1 MDNQTDNKKNIHWFI
16 IDDDIR
22 VLKNMHAELKAG
34 GINEAHIHCLRPQGR
49 EKFREFKLRPKFWIQ
64 DESVAPD
71 WEYIVE
77 AWKQGDDKEF
87 IRVNAQTLS
96 GLLNEVAFDGTDTC
110 FVFFIDILYADH
122 KEDGSEILYDYCGF
136 DIYRSIRWMIK
147 PELYIARFLS
157 HLSRRLMQ
165 GFINNEYSEL
175 KIGSEK
181 SKKKSQSV
189 GDKSGKRPNAMDD
202 FRIDMGFFSKASFRE
217 TPNDTKK
224 TINILNKYIIDCIQD
239 ALPGEVLD
247 SSIFGIYNNSYPQNM
262 DKISWDNNK
271 NKIVYLKD
279 GVIEDGV
286 IDLALGK
293 KEFPQ
298 KTCKKTRLFKSR
310 EFFLRCVYEHLKKS
324 NPDNGNISLY
334 YKNKSNPNITS
345 YKRSPNITLKWGKST
360 QGTINNGMH
369 FYYKKIDNTISLDY
383 SKIPLYR
390 EEIQKWYDWNSS
402 DTNSE
407 SEKVVDILFIGEKI
421 EVEIA
426 GCNSDSNEILSI
438 ENLDK
443 LEEKINRLRPKY
455 LVANI
460 PKEKGRKV
468 LQAIKEV
475 TNCVPK
481 FEIHGF
487 GVYLYDPDNRIA
499 GVNNCCKLPQEDK
512 FGIIRITNPISPI
525 YWKLICL
532 LDLEDQEG
540 KMAHNLVHKLVS
552 LTSENWEIA
561 KQELSDTYK
570 LKYLLTKNE
579 SYDEQCQCILKSKY
593 DSEQNVWDF
602 NGELIKKHIEL
613 FKRLGLTR
621 TKESPIHWVLVSDKD
636 ELEAALKSELNTL
649 SKYPLI
655 SNNFYFNEE
664 NQFHRWKIQEIKTK
678 EELKEKLADLKTKD
692 GKAGE
697 PSFVFLFD
705 TMIPV
710 YKHETETEKNTETE
724 EMKFTTA
731 IQVISSFLKSKPLAF
746 RILFTYGDSE
756 ERNNYFMGQEYLT
769 LENQDGKPN
778 DKIWKN
784 ARQVA
789 KEKGNL
795 FCYYPDSI
803 KSDSSASNVSII
815 SPDIL
820 YFIQEDLE
828 SQPHKVL
835 NSTLCTPELREKF
848 AEEHSQEITKWYKEN
863 TSIIENKVGELKKL
877 GENPDFNKM
886 AALLSCTFTGY
897 RIHENESL
905 NFFTDRLILLSYYV
919 NRGLLEN
926 VRDNQTD
933 FSVNN
938 LWAMWVLKK
947 YSFSLCQK
955 NPSEKEKKYKIKWNR
970 LFEHE
975 KEILRPMLHE
985 ETIYKYFYMP
995 GKD

>member
-34 GINEAHIHCLRPQGR
+34 GIDDAHIHCLRPQGR
-49 EKFREFKLRPKFWIQ
+49 EAFREFKLRPKFWIQ
-64 DESVAPD
+64 DESVVPD

-77 AWKQGDDKEF
+77 EWRYTIAVWGQGDKEF
-87 IRVNAQTLS
+87 IRVNTQTLS
-96 GLLNEVAFDGTDTC
+96 SLLNEVTPEGIDTY
-110 FVFFIDILYADH
+110 FVFFIDIQYADH
-122 KEDGSEILYDYCGF
+122 NEDGSEILCDYCGF
-136 DIYRSIRWMIK
+136 DIFRSIRWMIK
-147 PELYIARFLS
+147 PELYIVRFLS

-202 FRIDMGFFSKASFRE
+202 FRIDMGFFSKASFRK
-217 TPNDTKK
+217 TPNVTE
-224 TINILNKYIIDCIQD
+224 TINILNKYTIDCIQD
-239 ALPGEVLD
+239 ALPREVPD
-247 SSIFGIYNNSYPQNM
+247 NSIFGIYNNSYPQNM

-271 NKIVYLKD
+271 IVYLK
-279 GVIEDGV
+279 DGV

-310 EFFLRCVYEHLKKS
+310 EIFLRCVYEHLKNLK
-324 NPDNGNISLY
+324 NLKKRNTDNGNISIY
-334 YKNKSNPNITS
+334 YKNKSNNTTS

-369 FYYKKIDNTISLDY
+369 FYYNYKKIDNTISLDF

-390 EEIQKWYDWNSS
+390 EELQKWYDWNSS
-402 DTNSE
+402 DTSSE

-421 EVEIA
+421 YVEIA

-438 ENLDK
+438 KNLDK

-532 LDLEDQEG
+532 LDLENQED
-540 KMAHNLVHKLVS
+540 KMAHNLVYKLDS

-636 ELEAALKSELNTL
+636 ELETALKSELNTL

-655 SNNFYFNEE
+655 SNDFNFDEE

-678 EELKEKLADLKTKD
+678 GELKEKLADLKTKGD
-692 GKAGE
+692 KAGE

-705 TMIPV
+705 TMVPV
-710 YKHETETEKNTETE
+710 YKHETEK
-724 EMKFTTA
+724 KVTTA
-731 IQVISSFLKSKPLAF
+731 IQVISACLKSMPLAF

-769 LENQDGKPN
+769 LGNQDGKPN

-803 KSDSSASNVSII
+803 KSDSSASSDSSTSTVSII

-820 YFIQEDLE
+820 YFIQEDLI
-828 SQPHKVL
+828 SSIKPSYTIRQ
-835 NSTLCTPELREKF
+835 TLREGKLTNEKWIEELEGLYNSYKANNNEKNSLKPCKWNGYKF
-848 AEEHSQEITKWYKEN
+848 ESDDLIFYQNRLIILLRFLSKIKNSLGEHAEFLEDFRLYNIAHEAERVNW
-863 TSIIENKVGELKKL
+863 KKL
-877 GENPDFNKM
+877 
-886 AALLSCTFTGY
+886 L
-897 RIHENESL
+897 
-905 NFFTDRLILLSYYV
+905 
-919 NRGLLEN
+919 
-926 VRDNQTD
+926 
-933 FSVNN
+933 
-938 LWAMWVLKK
+938 
-947 YSFSLCQK
+947 
-955 NPSEKEKKYKIKWNR
+955 
-970 LFEHE
+970 EHE
-975 KEILRPMLHE
+975 QNIIRPILEDLIVKKKREFSNLTDNKLKETFILDF
-985 ETIYKYFYMP
+985 FYNYS
-995 GKD
+995 